1 VTDTF
6 AAMSVA
12 VGGIPTNYNLADL
25 WEAVSD
31 RVADRVAIVCGDRR
45 VTYAELEARANALA
59 HHLAGVGIGPGD
71 HVGVQILNGPE
82 YIETMLAAFKLRA
95 VPVNINTRYV
105 TSELRY
111 LFDNAGLV
119 ALVHGPEFAERV
131 DEVAPEVPTLRH
143 RLEVGTSYDAAIAA
157 SPTTR
162 PEIERYDDDLYLLYT
177 GGTTGLPKGVVW
189 RHDDCF
195 FACIG
200 GGDPMRLN
208 GQIEQPAELLD
219 RIIDFDFVA
228 YPTAP
233 MMHAA
238 AQWTSL
244 SWLYCG
250 ARVVLSAGSFDPVA
264 VWRAVET
271 EKVATLIIVGD
282 AMARP
287 LIDAYVEHGPFDTS
301 SMFAFA
307 SGGAPLT
314 PSLKARLMELLPNT
328 MITDGFGS
336 SETGA
341 QGSQRL
347 QPGEAFGGNTRFQPM
362 DSGTVVLGDDLRPV
376 EPGSGA
382 VGKVALRG
390 RVPIG
395 YHGDPERTAATFP
408 VIDGVRHVVTGD
420 MATVEP
426 DGTVTLLGRGSVSI
440 NTGGEKVFPEE
451 VEGVVKA
458 HPAVYD
464 AIVVGVPD
472 ERWGEA
478 VCAVVQLSPGATLTL
493 EELRESARGSIA
505 GYKLPRYLVVVD
517 EVQRTA
523 VGKADYRWALAT
535 AREGVGSDS

>member
-1 VTDTF
+1 
-6 AAMSVA
+6 MSVP
-12 VGGIPTNYNLADL
+12 VGGVPTNYNLADL

-59 HHLAGVGIGPGD
+59 HHLAGAGVGPGD
-71 HVGVQILNGPE
+71 HVGVLILNGPE
-82 YIETMLAAFKLRA
+82 YIETMFAAFKLRA

-105 TSELRY
+105 ADELRY
-111 LFDNAGLV
+111 LFDNSGLV
-119 ALVHGPEFAERV
+119 ALVHGAEFAERV
-131 DEVAPEVPTLRH
+131 DEVVPEVPSLRH
-143 RLEVGTSYDAAIAA
+143 RLEVGSTYDAAIAA

-162 PEIERYDDDLYLLYT
+162 PLIDRYDDDLYLLYT

-208 GQIEQPAELLD
+208 GPVESPEELLD

-228 YPTAP
+228 YPAAP

-238 AQWTSL
+238 AQWVSL

-250 ARVVLSAGSFDPVA
+250 ARVVLTPGSFDPIA

-271 EKVATLIIVGD
+271 EKVSTLIIVGD

-287 LIDAYVEHGPFDTS
+287 LLDAYETHGPFDTS

-314 PSLKARLMELLPNT
+314 PSLKARLMELLPNV

-347 QPGEAFGGNTRFQPM
+347 QPGDQFGGRTQFQPM
-362 DSGTVVLGDDLRPV
+362 DSGTVVLDADLRPV
-376 EPGSGA
+376 EPGSGV
-382 VGKVALRG
+382 VGRVALRG
-390 RVPIG
+390 RVPVG
-395 YHGDPERTAATFP
+395 YHGDPERTASTFP

-420 MATVEP
+420 MAMVEP
-426 DGTVTLLGRGSVSI
+426 DGTVTLLGRGSMSI

-451 VEGVVKA
+451 VEGVVKG

-478 VCAVVQLSPGATLTL
+478 VCAVVQLTPGASLTL
-493 EELRESARGSIA
+493 EELQDSCRASIA
-505 GYKLPRYLVVVD
+505 GYKLPRHLVLVD
-517 EVQRTA
+517 EVQRTP
-523 VGKADYRWALAT
+523 VGKADYRWATAT
-535 AREGVGSDS
+535 ARAGVQTDL

>member
-1 VTDTF
+1 
-6 AAMSVA
+6 MSVA
-12 VGGIPTNYNLADL
+12 VGGTPTNFNLADL

-31 RVADRVAIVCGDRR
+31 RVADREAIVCGERR
-45 VTYAELEARANALA
+45 VTYGELEARANALA
-59 HHLAGVGIGPGD
+59 HHLAGVGVGPGD

-82 YIETMLAAFKLRA
+82 YVETMLAAFKLRA

-105 TSELRY
+105 TDELRY

-119 ALVHGPEFAERV
+119 ALVHGPEFTERV
-131 DEVAPEVPTLRH
+131 DVVAPGVPSLRH
-143 RLEVGTSYDAAIAA
+143 RLEIGSTYDEAIAS

-200 GGDPMRLN
+200 GGDPMRLS
-208 GQIEQPAELLD
+208 GPVESPTELLE

-238 AQWTSL
+238 AQWVSL

-250 ARVVLSAGSFDPVA
+250 AKVVLTPGSFDPVA
-264 VWRAVET
+264 VWRAVEA
-271 EKVATLIIVGD
+271 EKVSTLIVVGD

-314 PSLKARLMELLPNT
+314 PSLKARLMELLPGV

-341 QGSQRL
+341 QGSQRI
-347 QPGEAFGGNTRFQPM
+347 QPGQEFGGRTQFQP
-362 DSGTVVLGDDLRPV
+362 DSGTVVLDADLRPV
-376 EPGSGA
+376 EPGSGV
-382 VGKVALRG
+382 VGRVALRG

-395 YHGDPERTAATFP
+395 YHGDPERTASTFP
-408 VIDGVRHVVTGD
+408 VIDGVRYVVTGD
-420 MATVEP
+420 MATVEA
-426 DGTVTLLGRGSVSI
+426 DGTVTLFGRGSVSI

-451 VEGVVKA
+451 VEAVVKA
-458 HPAVYD
+458 NPAVYD
-464 AIVVGVPD
+464 AVVVGVPD

-478 VCAVVQLSPGATLTL
+478 VCAVVQLSPGESLTL
-493 EELRESARGSIA
+493 GELQDAARSSIA
-505 GYKLPRYLVVVD
+505 GYKLPRHLVLVD

-535 AREGVGSDS
+535 AREGVQSDL